1 MRIAHQTGRNTR
13 KTRRS
18 GLGVL
23 LVLLII
29 APLTIVRAQ
38 EPVGPVEVSA
48 AAVEAQGGALVV
60 DLALSRPVTVRSFS
74 LTSPDRLVFDI
85 EDAVLSLPADAAT
98 SWSAPLTGVTSLE
111 ITQFSTQP
119 PVVRVAAEVTDN
131 SLRSDR
137 MSTANGLKLAVFEG
151 DSPFGETAPIEPPE
165 QMVPTIERFLHE
177 ALADGR
183 DRFVID
189 FSFGVV
195 LPQLKIESP
204 TVLLLRF
211 PRTDIILPATSPT
224 NYAADVPGNLV
235 RLMRAER
242 IGSGSEVSTEI
253 RLTVPN
259 TSAIGY
265 TLETS
270 SEDSLELVLFSE
282 PTQPQAPV
290 IEPAPVPVPSPV
302 PVEGGQMMVL
312 ASGDDVPAA
321 PDAPIKIQRVQFQ
334 TIDGA
339 TDRFFV
345 YYEGPEPEPR
355 VQRFNYPTRI
365 ALYIPDAAV
374 VLPESAE
381 GRFESTVSGVV
392 ASELK
397 AINRVIEDV
406 GPETEF
412 IFYFPDY
419 EQENVGFTIEYVDP
433 GLMHID
439 FYRATMPLEI
449 ENPVELNTSIE
460 GAAPA
465 PVEVETSPP
474 PVVEESP
481 PPQVEETVP
490 ETPAVAETPAPAV
503 ETPPVESQPAPE
515 PQAPALPLL
524 VVSSAEADDNV
535 VTFVITSSEA
545 ISQPE
550 WVEYHY
556 PERIGLRFQL
566 CDVQILD
573 AGSGV
578 FSAYT
583 HIRAVPLIRAI
594 IKDREEEKY
603 TTIAFTLAGKVEEY
617 ARQIARNGNETRL
630 TLTYVPT
637 APVEVPVV
645 AEPIV
650 ETPAPPV
657 EVEEPVPPVVEEPL
671 PIEQP
676 AEEVEEPAP
685 VVEETPTVEQPEVE
699 VPGVPVAPGEPPFIA
714 PPALPKI
721 DVTLDSATDNLI
733 TFRITTSEPLPVPE
747 WIEFRYPDRLG
758 LRFPIADVTLLGESG
773 TFTAS
778 THNLNVPTVRTM
790 VKDDPNDK
798 YTTIAFTLG
807 GSLDEFNGQLD
818 WNGCEMKAT
827 FKYEPVVVETPAIPE
842 IVEAPTVSAPP
853 PAPEETPQ
861 VAEVEVEAAE
871 EPAPQPVVEPV
882 AEVSE
887 QEPVEEIEVTAL
899 PENEPGP
906 EVVEEISVES
916 VPQPVKIAEA
926 EVPEETGTFEP
937 FEEVP
942 VTGYTETATEEW
954 LQSFTGVMV
963 TDVVFEKVGGADVL
977 SLTTDKPLDQWS
989 VLPVNYPTKLQVRLE
1004 NTIPSA
1010 PNGVMLRFDRRV
1022 EGNLVDQFTANGA
1035 VMDARSFTTLNIY
1048 AHGLDTTD
1056 ALDYD
1061 VLVGDN
1067 EWAIA
1072 VFPKGEASPFAAG
1085 EAPVRIIEDREAAV
1099 SEGTPEPKPV
1109 SEIVQPSPE
1118 GEKVGAE
1125 EVVQNQPKLS
1135 MKLADANIRDVLQ
1148 LISEKAGLNISIGPT
1163 VRGNITISLTEVPL
1177 FDLLDLLGAQLNF
1190 TYFVR
1195 SGVYIFGESAALQQE
1210 FGNVWPRWY
1219 ISLSYADPD
1228 QVRSILVQMKVL
1240 ANDQVIVYRGTMGV
1254 AGGTNI
1260 AGSVLILQGEDTDLK
1275 RAYQII
1281 AAVDQPPVMVQVDFQ
1296 ILNTSITDNKNLGFQ
1311 FNIGTGTGQTN
1322 IYFNEKG
1329 SENRN
1334 SGPFPQGFERLNL
1347 GPGANAYSINYVIN
1361 YLVQEGYAELEN
1373 RSSLTVANNQTGTLF
1388 IGESIP
1394 YRSTYQVSDLGRVT
1408 QRVATQSVGL
1418 TLNFRPHANPDGT
1431 VTMYLTPTNS
1441 NLMELTDI
1449 GPRTVNQNFTT
1460 TVRVNDGEPFII
1472 GGFIRNEARVNY
1484 DRFPFLSELPLLGH
1498 LFRNREVINTRSELI
1513 FVFTPHIIRP
1523 NRNVPAIWTDE
1534 DIEVPLPVSGAR
1546 Y

>member
-1 MRIAHQTGRNTR
+1 MRIAHQTERNTR

-48 AAVEAQGGALVV
+48 AAVEAQGGALIV
-60 DLALSRPVTVRSFS
+60 DLALSRPATVRSFS

-85 EDAVLSLPADAAT
+85 EDAVLSLPTDAAT
-98 SWSAPLTGVTSLE
+98 SWSAPLTAVTSLE
-111 ITQFSTQP
+111 ITQFSAQP
-119 PVVRVAAEVTDN
+119 PVVRVVAEVTDS
-131 SLRSDR
+131 SLKTDR
-137 MSTANGLKLAVFEG
+137 MSSPNGLKLVIFKG
-151 DSPFGETAPIEPPE
+151 DSPFGEAPPTEPPE

-177 ALADGR
+177 PLADGR

-195 LPQLKIESP
+195 LPQVKIESP
-204 TVLLLRF
+204 TVLLLKF
-211 PRTDIILPATSPT
+211 PGTDIILPATSPT

-253 RLTVPN
+253 RLTLPN

-282 PTQPQAPV
+282 PAQPQAPV
-290 IEPAPVPVPSPV
+290 IEPAPPVPSPV
-302 PVEGGQMMVL
+302 PVEGGQIMVL
-312 ASGDDVPAA
+312 ASGEDIPAA

-412 IFYFPDY
+412 IFYFPDC
-419 EQENVGFTIEYVDP
+419 EQENVAFTVEYVDP

-439 FYRATMPLEI
+439 FYRATTPLEI
-449 ENPVELNTSIE
+449 ESPVELNTSIE

-465 PVEVETSPP
+465 PVEVETPPP
-474 PVVEESP
+474 PVVVEEP
-481 PPQVEETVP
+481 PAPQVEETVP
-490 ETPAVAETPAPAV
+490 EPPSV
-503 ETPPVESQPAPE
+503 EA
-515 PQAPALPLL
+515 QAPPLPLL
-524 VVSSAEADDNV
+524 VVSSAEASNNV

-545 ISQPE
+545 IPQPV

-578 FSAYT
+578 CSAYT
-583 HIRAVPLIRAI
+583 HIRAIPLIRAI

-603 TTIAFTLAGKVEEY
+603 TTITFTLAGKIEEY
-617 ARQIARNGNETRL
+617 ARQIARNENETRL
-630 TLTYVPT
+630 ILTYVPT

-650 ETPAPPV
+650 ESPVPPV

-671 PIEQP
+671 PPEQP

-685 VVEETPTVEQPEVE
+685 VVEEIPTVAQPEVE
-699 VPGVPVAPGEPPFIA
+699 VPGIPVAPGAPPFIA
-714 PPALPKI
+714 PPPLPKI
-721 DVTLDSATDNLI
+721 DVALDSAADNLV

-747 WIEFRYPDRLG
+747 WIKFRYPDRLG

-778 THNLNVPTVRTM
+778 THNSNVPTVRTM
-790 VKDDPNDK
+790 VKDQPDEK
-798 YTTIAFTLG
+798 HTTITFTLG
-807 GSLDEFNGQLD
+807 GSLDEFDGRLE

-827 FKYEPVVVETPAIPE
+827 FKYQPVIVEPPAAPE
-842 IVEAPTVSAPP
+842 IVEAPSVTAPP
-853 PAPEETPQ
+853 PAQEETPQ

-871 EPAPQPVVEPV
+871 EAAPEPVVEPV
-882 AEVSE
+882 AEISE

-916 VPQPVKIAEA
+916 VPQPVRIAEA
-926 EVPEETGTFEP
+926 EVPEETGTVES

-954 LQSFTGVMV
+954 LQSFTGVMI
-963 TDVVFEKVGGADVL
+963 TDVAFERVGGADVL
-977 SLTTDKPLDQWS
+977 SLTTDKRLDQWS

-1010 PNGVMLRFDRRV
+1010 PSGVMLRFDRRV

-1035 VMDARSFTTLNIY
+1035 VMDAQSFTTLNVY
-1048 AHGLDTTD
+1048 AHGLDTAD

-1085 EAPVRIIEDREAAV
+1085 EAPVRIIEDREEAAGQ
-1099 SEGTPEPKPV
+1099 GTPEPRPV
-1109 SEIVQPSPE
+1109 DEIVQPSPD
-1118 GEKVGAE
+1118 GEQVGAE
-1125 EVVQNQPKLS
+1125 EVVRNQPKLS

-1148 LISEKAGLNISIGPT
+1148 LISEKAGLNISIGPS

-1195 SGVYIFGESAALQQE
+1195 SGVYIFGESSELQKE

-1228 QVRSILVQMKVL
+1228 QVRGILVQMKVL

-1260 AGSVLILQGEDTDLK
+1260 AGSVLILQGEEADLK
-1275 RAYQII
+1275 RAYQIM

-1322 IYFNEKG
+1322 LYFNEKG
-1329 SENRN
+1329 SADRN

-1418 TLNFRPHANPDGT
+1418 TLNFRPHANPDGS

-1460 TVRVNDGEPFII
+1460 TVRVRDGEPFII
-1472 GGFIRNEARVNY
+1472 GGFIRNEKRVNY

-1513 FVFTPHIIRP
+1513 FVFTPHIIKP
-1523 NRNVPAIWTDE
+1523 NRNVPEIWTDKE
-1534 DIEVPLPVSGAR
+1534 IEVPLPVSGAR